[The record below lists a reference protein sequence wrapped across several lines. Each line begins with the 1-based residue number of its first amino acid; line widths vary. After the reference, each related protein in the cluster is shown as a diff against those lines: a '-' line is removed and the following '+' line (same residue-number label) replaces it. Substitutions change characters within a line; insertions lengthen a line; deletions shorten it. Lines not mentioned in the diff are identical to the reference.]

1 MYCIVPVS
9 FEKAA
14 DNTNTRTTKEV
25 QNFFH
30 TLTLKVLLISELDS
44 STPDKF
50 LVIPSYMPSFG
61 EKD

>member
-1 MYCIVPVS
+1 MPVS

-14 DNTNTRTTKEV
+14 DNTNTRTTNIEKVE
-25 QNFFH
+25 NCID

-50 LVIPSYMPSFG
+50 LVTPSYMPSFG